1 VPRTVMQELFTPQG
15 MAALQALA
23 KRRAA
28 LVFDFDGTLA
38 PLVAVPDDARVSVS
52 TAAKLQALSAL
63 WPVAVITGRAVSDV
77 QDRLGFQPLHLYG
90 NHGAEPQGQGAT
102 PPSRALARSLDPV
115 RQHLKR
121 SSAALQSLGIEVED
135 KTLSLALHYRR
146 AANPNLARQHLQAS
160 LQPHHEGVRV
170 QEGHLVLNL
179 TPAHAPDKGDAL
191 LAVLEACQVDVALVI
206 GDDANDEPAFAKAP
220 AGSVSVRVGVGLP
233 TSAAMYTLAQQ
244 GEVDVLLDALLRLN
258 RAGP

>member
-1 VPRTVMQELFTPQG
+1 MQSLLTPPG
-15 MAALQALA
+15 MAALQTLA

-38 PLVAVPDDARVSVS
+38 PLVPVPDDARASAS
-52 TAAKLQALSAL
+52 TAAKLQALSTL
-63 WPVAVITGRAVSDV
+63 WPVAVITGRSVRDV
-77 QDRLGFQPLHLYG
+77 QGRLGFQPQHLYG
-90 NHGAEPQGQGAT
+90 NHGAEPRGQGAT
-102 PPSRALARSLDPV
+102 LPSRASALAMSLDPV
-115 RQHLKR
+115 RQHLQR
-121 SSAALQSLGIEVED
+121 SVAALQSLGIEVED

-146 AANPNLARQHLQAS
+146 AANPNLARQHLQVS
-160 LQPHHEGVRV
+160 LQPHHAGLRV

-191 LAVLEACQVDVALVI
+191 LAVLDACQADVALVI

-220 AGSVSVRVGVGLP
+220 AGSVSVRVGSGPP

-244 GEVDVLLDALLRLN
+244 SEVDVMLDALLRLN